1 MKMKT
6 ILLGLGVA
14 LLAELASAQTTA
26 FNFTG
31 QLSDGGSPANGNY
44 DFNFRI
50 YSVSSGGSEVAPAIS
65 APSTPVRNGVFSSM
79 LDYGANV
86 FTNGGNLWV
95 QAEVR
100 TAGTSG
106 AYAPLG
112 RQQLTP
118 VPFALYALKGV
129 PGPQGPAGAPG
140 VAGAPGPQGPPGTGD
155 AAGLTNYAQLNVPDT
170 AAQAGAVPTVAG
182 GFIVGVT
189 VTSQGNGYV
198 TNPIVNVTDATGS
211 GAVLTPIVVGSK
223 IVGITVSNP
232 GSGYSANPIIS
243 ISAPPKY
250 TRQTFT
256 GDNQFTGNNAITGQ
270 FTGDGGGLTNLFDWV
285 AVSNCV
291 MVFPTLVLPLANFNA
306 GVDVVAQVN
315 LPIGARLKGLSHQF
329 RVKMPDPKS
338 SVAYVCQTVEL
349 GCSSPTGKTI
359 VATSSPPWYQEVS
372 NAFQTIS
379 MHKSIEN
386 VNVESG
392 QSYWVHFVLDQG
404 NGWGERYDIDYIAV
418 EYVTP
423 ILKHTR

>member
-1 MKMKT
+1 MKIKT

-100 TAGTSG
+100 TAGSAG
-106 AYAPLG
+106 AFVALG

-140 VAGAPGPQGPPGTGD
+140 AAGAPGPQGPPGT
-155 AAGLTNYAQLNVPDT
+155 AETAGLTNYAKLNVPDT

-189 VTSQGNGYV
+189 VTNQGNGYV
-198 TNPIVNVTDATGS
+198 TNPVVNVTDATGS
-211 GAVLTPIVVGSK
+211 GAVLTPIVVSSK

-232 GSGYSANPIIS
+232 GSGYSANPTIS
-243 ISAPPKY
+243 ISAPPRY
-250 TRQTFT
+250 TRQTFSS
-256 GDNQFTGNNAITGQ
+256 DNTFTGTTVFAGPVVGVVPAFSTP
-270 FTGDGGGLTNLFDWV
+270 TAV
-285 AVSNCV
+285 AVETTYQANTAGFLWGTMNVENRVINGNWVSGAATISLGGSPAALGQYVCATGITPSTGSSHSVPVCV
-291 MVFPTLVLPLANFNA
+291 
-306 GVDVVAQVN
+306 
-315 LPIGARLKGLSHQF
+315 PIGKSMYY
-329 RVKMPDPKS
+329 RV
-338 SVAYVCQTVEL
+338 
-349 GCSSPTGKTI
+349 TG
-359 VATSSPPWYQEVS
+359 VNYSATL
-372 NAFQTIS
+372 F
-379 MHKSIEN
+379 
-386 VNVESG
+386 
-392 QSYWVHFVLDQG
+392 F
-404 NGWGERYDIDYIAV
+404 
-418 EYVTP
+418 TP
-423 ILKHTR
+423 LTQN

>member
-1 MKMKT
+1 MKIKT

-14 LLAELASAQTTA
+14 LLAGLASAQTTA

-243 ISAPPKY
+243 ISTPPRY
-250 TRQTFT
+250 TRQTFSS
-256 GDNQFTGNNAITGQ
+256 DNTFTGTTVFAGPVAGVLTGLS
-270 FTGDGGGLTNLFDWV
+270 TPTAV
-285 AVSNCV
+285 AVDTTYQAASAG
-291 MVFPTLVLPLANFNA
+291 FLWGTLNT
-306 GVDVVAQVN
+306 GSQVVNGNWVS
-315 LPIGARLKGLSHQF
+315 G
-329 RVKMPDPKS
+329 
-338 SVAYVCQTVEL
+338 
-349 GCSSPTGKTI
+349 
-359 VATSSPPWYQEVS
+359 VATISLGGSPATLGQYSCSAGIIAPYSHSVPVCVPIAKAMYYRVS
-372 NAFQTIS
+372 
-379 MHKSIEN
+379 
-386 VNVESG
+386 
-392 QSYWVHFVLDQG
+392 G
-404 NGWGERYDIDYIAV
+404 NLYSATLYF
-418 EYVTP
+418 TP
-423 ILKHTR
+423 FSP